1 MDAEIIDFDTLK
13 LKITNAFA
21 EVDYPGD
28 DKIAIKQWY
37 LTDEDL
43 DGYVGRQRENVTVDF
58 INDGHRVCTT
68 FMTNEAF
75 HYYLPVFLILCAEY
89 AYDMDVFSERII
101 GRLTPQVQDDY
112 LKLVDCLEELG
123 LTLENAGIF
132 PSNEEELEVAQ
143 REFLSLIQCLTKPQR
158 EAVYLFL
165 VYYENKY
172 KDIDARNALSRFW
185 NDCKDHNFE
194 L

>member
-1 MDAEIIDFDTLK
+1 MVGLTLDTLK
-13 LKITNAFA
+13 IIINKAFA
-21 EVDYPGD
+21 DVRYPGD

-89 AYDMDVFSERII
+89 AYEMDVFSERII
-101 GRLTPQVQDDY
+101 GRLTPRVQDDY

-132 PSNEEELEVAQ
+132 PSNEEELEGAQ
-143 REFLSLIQCLTKPQR
+143 CKFLSLIQCLTKPQR

-165 VYYENKY
+165 VYYEHKY
-172 KDIDARNALSRFW
+172 QDRNARNALSRFW
-185 NDCKDHNFE
+185 SDFKDHNWKIK
-194 L
+194 